1 VIPSFLKRERERFP
15 LFVPKRSRS
24 NVPNPLHE
32 SFLPFQ
38 ERLQIKTV
46 LKRSE
51 TVMKRVRNSERLGT
65 FMLYTINGSKRFHN
79 QVHGTV
85 MVRSRKLFKNER
97 ITVLYKVSIYLCSK
111 NPILDTYD
119 FIFTIFNQRPSLD
132 TN

>member
-15 LFVPKRSRS
+15 LFVPKRSHS

-38 ERLQIKTV
+38 ERLQIK
-46 LKRSE
+46 